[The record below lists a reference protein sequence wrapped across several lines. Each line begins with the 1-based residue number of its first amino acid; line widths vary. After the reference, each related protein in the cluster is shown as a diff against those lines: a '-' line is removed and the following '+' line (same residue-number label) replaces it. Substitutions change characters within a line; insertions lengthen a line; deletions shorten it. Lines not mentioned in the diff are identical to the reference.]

1 MKKILSTFVLILMS
15 HFAIAQDKILTK
27 TGQIAFEASVPSF
40 EEVKATN
47 KLSACVLNTKTG
59 DIASVAMIKS
69 FKFKSS
75 LMQEHFNENYIE
87 SDKYPKAIFKG
98 KIENFDISKLT
109 AQKQEFTINGTIELH
124 GKSKN
129 ISVIA
134 KISKN
139 ENITNIV
146 STFTLNTDDFN
157 IDLPFLISSKVSKKV
172 QVNLDYKLL

>member
-1 MKKILSTFVLILMS
+1 MKNTLITFVLILMS

-27 TGQIAFEASVPSF
+27 TGQIIFEASVPSF

-98 KIENFDISKLT
+98 KIENFDASKLT
-109 AQKQEFTINGTIELH
+109 SQKQEFIINGTIELH

-129 ISVIA
+129 ISVVA

-139 ENITNIV
+139 ENTTNIV
-146 STFTLNTDDFN
+146 SNFTLNTDDFN

>member
-1 MKKILSTFVLILMS
+1 M
-15 HFAIAQDKILTK
+15 
-27 TGQIAFEASVPSF
+27 
-40 EEVKATN
+40 
-47 KLSACVLNTKTG
+47 
-59 DIASVAMIKS
+59 
-69 FKFKSS
+69 
-75 LMQEHFNENYIE
+75 
-87 SDKYPKAIFKG
+87 
-98 KIENFDISKLT
+98 KLT

-129 ISVIA
+129 ISVVA

>member
-1 MKKILSTFVLILMS
+1 MKKRLILFALILMS
-15 HFAIAQDKILTK
+15 YFAIAQDKILTK
-27 TGQIAFEASVPSF
+27 TGQITFEASIPSF

-59 DIASVAMIKS
+59 EIASVSMIKS
-69 FKFKSS
+69 FKFKSA

-98 KIENFDISKLT
+98 KIEGFDILKLT
-109 AQKQEFTINGTIELH
+109 AQKQEFIINGTIELH

-134 KISKN
+134 KMSKN
-139 ENITNIV
+139 ENAITIISNFV
-146 STFTLNTDDFN
+146 LNTDDFN